1 MANNSPAYLY
11 NNIHISR
18 RASVRGLAVSFF
30 ARTYLRIVLA
40 VVAMAGPLAA
50 AAPLAA
56 AELVYVREA
65 GCPYCWMWDERIGPI
80 YGKTDEGKALPLREI
95 EKRSAALDAIKLK
108 RPIRYTPSF
117 VLVSNSVEFGRIE
130 GYPGEEFFFARLAR
144 LIEEMQPAGQ
154 PPDPPR

>member
-11 NNIHISR
+11 NTHI
-18 RASVRGLAVSFF
+18 ASCIRSGFAVSLF
-30 ARTYLRIVLA
+30 ARTCLRIVLG

-50 AAPLAA
+50 AAPLLA

-65 GCPYCWMWDERIGPI
+65 GCPYCRMWDERIGPI

-108 RPIRYTPSF
+108 RPIRYTPTF
-117 VLVSNSVEFGRIE
+117 VLVSNSVELGRIE

-144 LIEEMQPAGQ
+144 LIEDMPPAGP